1 MIFSE
6 TYSAVLQ
13 DNFRKHRAQ
22 AMKAADVLTRTT
34 DALNQNRCNKQRST
48 VMKRIAALAILF
60 ASACAIAQN
69 DMSMPKDSRSDAD
82 KIADA
87 LKAGPEFVT
96 KDATVVDW
104 PKTKDGEYRV
114 LRPGTNGWTC
124 LPGLGAAHQ
133 DEPGCYD
140 PAFFTWIKDTLAGRT
155 PHLDRVGMSYMYAG
169 KWLATKDHPSQDD
182 PHAFHVGPHI
192 MIVTPDSNELTL
204 MNRDGT
210 GGLAYVNGLPG
221 RPGLFLVIPIKQW
234 GDPYV
239 TKPMEPM
246 NH

>member
-1 MIFSE
+1 
-6 TYSAVLQ
+6 
-13 DNFRKHRAQ
+13 
-22 AMKAADVLTRTT
+22 
-34 DALNQNRCNKQRST
+34 
-48 VMKRIAALAILF
+48 MKRIAVLAVLF
-60 ASACAIAQN
+60 ASAYAFAQT
-69 DMSMPKDSRSDAD
+69 DMNMPKDSRSDAD

-140 PAFFTWIKDTLAGRT
+140 PAFLTWIKDTLAGRT